1 MGILSERSEA
11 GFRTSTICQ
20 KQLDFEPIAVT
31 IGRDEHDAVTVRGC
45 ANQFGG
51 GGRRMWFNLN
61 RKTGEPGGSDE
72 TTSPVWVNSDSIQF
86 LQGQAGGTRIYLRGG
101 ALESIDVTELPDEV
115 MEVQGRKLE

>member
-1 MGILSERSEA
+1 
-11 GFRTSTICQ
+11 
-20 KQLDFEPIAVT
+20 
-31 IGRDEHDAVTVRGC
+31 
-45 ANQFGG
+45 
-51 GGRRMWFNLN
+51 MWFNLN

-86 LQGQAGGTRIYLRGG
+86 LQGQAGGTRIYLRAG